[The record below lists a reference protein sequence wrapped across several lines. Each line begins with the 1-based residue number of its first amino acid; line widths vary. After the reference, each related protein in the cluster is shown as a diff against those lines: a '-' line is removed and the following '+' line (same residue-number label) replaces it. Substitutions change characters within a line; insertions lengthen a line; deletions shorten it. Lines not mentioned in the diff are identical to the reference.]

1 MKSRLLREFIRESLM
16 EADDETTSQTSID
29 SKPAAKNV
37 LSWKEIVKDQLSNTK
52 EYTDSIERCL
62 SENTSDIN
70 DAADYYNNLGP
81 KIVTMSYSAA
91 PLMRVMLAA
100 IQTDLNSGQSGR
112 IFPLALVTVLTKI
125 DGSWDNLLQMVQKIG
140 SIVGLGTPLAILAA
154 IVLSVPGTVASWFWD
169 YMMPSM
175 QGTARP
181 EAGIDTLWSDVG
193 DSAITTIKHFS
204 DYFVSASEENY
215 KAIGTKLASLATAI
229 KQKIET
235 EGLLEELFDLLDVG

>member
-16 EADDETTSQTSID
+16 EADDETTSQTTID
-29 SKPAAKNV
+29 SKSTAQKV
-37 LSWKEIVKDQLSNTK
+37 LSWKEIASDQLSSTK

-62 SENTSDIN
+62 SDNTGDIN

-91 PLMRVMLAA
+91 PLMRVMKEA
-100 IQTDLNSGQSGR
+100 IQTDLTSGQSGK

-140 SIVGLGTPLAILAA
+140 SIVGLGTPLAILVAL
-154 IVLSVPGTVASWFWD
+154 VLNAPGTVASWIWD
-169 YMMPSM
+169 YMLPSI

-181 EAGIDTLWSDVG
+181 EAGFDTLWSDVG

-204 DYFVSASEENY
+204 DYFVFASEEKY

-229 KQKIET
+229 KQKRET
-235 EGLLEELFDLLDVG
+235 EGLLKELFNLLDVG